1 MRVAWAAIQAK
12 TKMAAAWLVM
22 ATSLAAAASGQV
34 SLGQPG
40 AAPGAGDGAEDAG
53 GRTRTVSADRAVE
66 PFELLLVHLD
76 DPSYAARQEASAR
89 LLDQAF
95 SIEQI
100 QQGLSRRDLSP
111 EQRHRLL
118 AVYSERVL
126 NIPRGALG
134 ITMTFARPVVAGQPG
149 EVVINSLLPGLPAER
164 VLQRGDRIGR
174 IDGSPLL
181 SNTDLLR
188 QIQSKRP
195 GDEVVMTVRR
205 IRRDKEG
212 VPVVDEALQPVYEE
226 LTVMVALCSAE
237 LLDQFETGS
246 QRGPNIVQ
254 QARQKQ
260 IADARRNFAG
270 RPRLI
275 EFEKE

>member
-1 MRVAWAAIQAK
+1 MRIAWTACQV
-12 TKMAAAWLVM
+12 TTMMVAAWLVM
-22 ATSLAAAASGQV
+22 AASLAAAASGQV
-34 SLGQPG
+34 SLGYPG
-40 AAPGAGDGAEDAG
+40 AAPAAGDGADTAG
-53 GRTRTVSADRAVE
+53 GGTPAVSADRAVE
-66 PFELLLVHLD
+66 TLELLVEQLD

-89 LLDQAF
+89 LLERAF

-100 QQGLSRRDLSP
+100 KQRLSRRDLSP

-126 NIPRGALG
+126 NTPRGALG
-134 ITMTFARPVVAGQPG
+134 ITMTFARPAAAGQPG
-149 EVVINSLLPGLPAER
+149 EVVVNSLLPGLPAER
-164 VLQRGDRIGR
+164 VLKRGDRIGR

-188 QIQSKRP
+188 QVQSKRP

-205 IRRDKEG
+205 IRRDDEG
-212 VPVVDEALQPVYEE
+212 APVFDEALQPVYEE
-226 LTVMVALCSAE
+226 LTVTVALCSAE
-237 LLDQFETGS
+237 LLDQFQTGS

-260 IADARRNFAG
+260 VADARRDFGG

>member
-1 MRVAWAAIQAK
+1 MRVAWTACQV
-12 TKMAAAWLVM
+12 TTMMAAAWLVM
-22 ATSLAAAASGQV
+22 AASLAAAASGQV
-34 SLGQPG
+34 SLDQPG
-40 AAPGAGDGAEDAG
+40 AAPAAGDGAEADG
-53 GRTRTVSADRAVE
+53 GRTRAVSADRAVE
-66 PFELLLVHLD
+66 TFELLIAHLD

-89 LLDQAF
+89 LLDRAF
-95 SIEQI
+95 CIEQI

-118 AVYSERVL
+118 AVYSQRVL
-126 NIPRGALG
+126 NTPRGALG
-134 ITMTFARPVVAGQPG
+134 ITMPRAQPAAAGQPV
-149 EVVINSLLPGLPAER
+149 EVIVSNLLPGLPAER
-164 VLQRGDRIGR
+164 VLKRGDRIGR
-174 IDGSPLL
+174 IDGSPLM

-188 QIQSKRP
+188 QVQSKRP

-226 LTVMVALCSAE
+226 LTVRVVLCSAE
-237 LLDQFETGS
+237 LLDQFQTGPP
-246 QRGPNIVQ
+246 RRPNPVQ

-260 IADARRNFAG
+260 VADARSNFAA

-275 EFEKE
+275 EFEEE

>member
-1 MRVAWAAIQAK
+1 MRVAWASIQAK
-12 TKMAAAWLVM
+12 SKMAAAWLVM

-34 SLGQPG
+34 SFGQPG

-237 LLDQFETGS
+237 LLDRFERGS

-254 QARQKQ
+254 QARQRQ

>member
-1 MRVAWAAIQAK
+1 MRVAWTACQL
-12 TKMAAAWLVM
+12 TMMAAAWLVM
-22 ATSLAAAASGQV
+22 AASLAAAASGQV

-40 AAPGAGDGAEDAG
+40 AAPGAGDGAEAAG
-53 GRTRTVSADRAVE
+53 GRTRAGSADRAGE
-66 PFELLLVHLD
+66 TFELVVEQLD

-134 ITMTFARPVVAGQPG
+134 ITMTFAPPVVAGQPG

-205 IRRDKEG
+205 LRRDEEG
-212 VPVVDEALQPVYEE
+212 QPTYEE
-226 LTVMVALCSAE
+226 LTVRVALCSAE

-246 QRGPNIVQ
+246 QGGPNIVQ
-254 QARQKQ
+254 QERQKQ